1 MTIQDVIS
9 QVNQSSGSIFTRE
22 DVISI
27 LQSIELEE
35 QDALVVPKK
44 GKKTKK
50 GKGTVIAITGSQMEE
65 LAGEIAEH
73 IGSKIKGIDPES
85 AFDEFTAE
93 FDLNGSEISLVS
105 VDLNTQ
111 VIFDETTD
119 GITDVIEVFMK
130 RLAKRG

>member
-85 AFDEFTAE
+85 AFDEFTA
-93 FDLNGSEISLVS
+93 
-105 VDLNTQ
+105 
-111 VIFDETTD
+111 
-119 GITDVIEVFMK
+119 
-130 RLAKRG
+130 